1 MSRIGI
7 LSTRS
12 TSQLS
17 ANSLLSALRRT
28 QLQMLRAQNEISTG
42 KAVAKPSE
50 APAKAASILL
60 LQRRLAEREQHDRNL
75 QHASGVLDNTD
86 NALANATDLLIET
99 RGIASSQV
107 GIGSNTDTRRNQAT
121 VIDAQI
127 KSLIDMGNRKYQDV
141 ALFGGSFSP
150 ANGGNVFTDKLGG
163 IQYVGQRSNLG
174 TDAGLDD
181 PLSFNSNGVD
191 AFNALS
197 TRVRSLIDLNP
208 QATAATRIA
217 DINGALN
224 GGFHGGAVVVDI
236 DGTAVTVDLT
246 DAANLGDVATRVN
259 NAINGVDNTAGS
271 LAISGSGFSLTAAAG
286 HTIGISELGAGVAAA
301 DLGIKIAATAS
312 TVAGGDVDPRL
323 TEYTTLASL
332 GPAIDWAGGLR
343 ITQGSV
349 TKVADLSTATTVQ
362 DMMSAINKL
371 DVGLRLEV
379 NDDANSLNLVSEIS
393 GINLSIGENG
403 GTTAEDLGLRTF
415 ATGTLLSDFRHGAGV
430 DNPAGDDFEIRLHD
444 GTIVT
449 VNLDGAAS
457 VADVIGRIQTAAT
470 ANATNGGLPVVLN
483 VGAPGAVGTDINIG
497 LAATGNGFVIEDG
510 TAGAQAFRVVQL
522 GQSLAADN
530 LGIYQNAGTGST
542 INGTDNSPVRVD
554 SIFSHLMALRDAL
567 MNDDSSGITVAGGDI
582 ERDTER
588 LAQARADVGVRAQ
601 RVTQQQERSGDMKIV
616 EQSMVSTLQDAD
628 PTEVITRFTQLQQQM
643 EAALSVGARNLQ
655 MSLLDFLR

>member
-12 TSQLS
+12 TAQLS
-17 ANSLLSALRRT
+17 ANSLLSSLRRT
-28 QLQMLRAQNEISTG
+28 QMQLIKAQNEISTG
-42 KAVAKPSE
+42 KAVSKPSD

-86 NALANATDLLIET
+86 NALSNAADLLVES

-107 GIGSNTDTRRNQAT
+107 GIGSNADTRRNQAA

-127 KSLIDMGNRKYQDV
+127 KAMMDVGNRKFQDV
-141 ALFGGSFSP
+141 ALFGGSYSP
-150 ANGGNVFTDKLGG
+150 ANGGNVFIDKLGG
-163 IQYVGQRSNLG
+163 IQYVGQRNNLG
-174 TDAGLDD
+174 TDTGLDD

-197 TRVRSLIDLNP
+197 TRVRSLIDLDP

-217 DINGALN
+217 DINGAMN
-224 GGFHGGAVVVDI
+224 AGFRGGSVVVDI
-236 DGTAVTVDLT
+236 NGTAVNVDLT
-246 DAANLGDVATRVN
+246 DAATLGDVVTRIN
-259 NAINGVDNTAGS
+259 NAISGVDATAGS

-286 HTIGISELGAGVAAA
+286 HTVAIGEMGAGVAAA
-301 DLGIKIAATAS
+301 DLGIKLSATAA
-312 TVAGGDVDPRL
+312 TVAGGDLDPRL
-323 TEYTTLASL
+323 TQYTTLASL
-332 GPAIDWAGGLR
+332 GPSIDWNGGLL
-343 ITQGSV
+343 ITQGNT
-349 TKVADLSTATTVQ
+349 TKVADFSSATTIE
-362 DMMSAINKL
+362 DMMSVINGL
-371 DVGLRLEV
+371 DIGLRLEV

-393 GINLSIGENG
+393 GINVSIGENG

-415 ATGTLLSDFRHGAGV
+415 AMGTLLSDFRHTQGV
-430 DNPAGDDFEIRLHD
+430 DNPAGDDFEIRLHN
-444 GTIVT
+444 GTVVT
-449 VNLDGAAS
+449 VNLDGAVS
-457 VADVIGRIQTAAT
+457 VADVISRIQSAAT
-470 ANATNGGLPVVLN
+470 SNATNGGAPVVLN
-483 VGAPGAVGTDINIG
+483 VGAPGAAGTDINIG
-497 LAATGNGFVIEDG
+497 LATTGNGIVIEDG
-510 TAGAQAFRVVQL
+510 TAGGQAFRVVQL

-542 INGTDNSPVRVD
+542 INGTDNCPVRVD
-554 SIFSHLMALRDAL
+554 SIFSHLIALRDAL
-567 MNDDSSGITVAGGDI
+567 LRDDSSGITVAGGDI
-582 ERDTER
+582 ERDIER

-601 RVTQQQERSGDMKIV
+601 RVMKQQERSGDMKLV
-616 EQSMVSTLQDAD
+616 EQSMISTLQDVD